1 MQSTARCRW
10 TSKAI
15 KLLII
20 IMKHDDS
27 HIKLDHTSDRP
38 IDQKDILIIILK
50 QIYFAPDSEI

>member
-1 MQSTARCRW
+1 MQCTARCRW

-27 HIKLDHTSDRP
+27 HIKLNHTSDRP

-50 QIYFAPDSEI
+50 QIDFAPDSEI